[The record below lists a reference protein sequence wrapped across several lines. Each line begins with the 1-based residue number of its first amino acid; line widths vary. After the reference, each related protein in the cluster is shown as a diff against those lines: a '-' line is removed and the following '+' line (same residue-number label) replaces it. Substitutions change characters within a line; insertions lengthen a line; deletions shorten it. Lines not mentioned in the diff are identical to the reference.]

1 MPVIEEN
8 VQFSTTPDFEL
19 GLEHCSRQTDYYL
32 AKPVEAPKGLVVYIP
47 GFGGDAGDYR
57 HVFCRKVVEQYG
69 LAAMTVDY
77 HCFYSRPEMEGSVI
91 YEAEDVALIEK
102 LFLQCQ
108 LPFSGDSVE
117 EGIKILNDH
126 LAKNNLQVNI
136 TGTMK
141 PGKNEYQNGGV
152 MQALDIINAVGHVL
166 QNQDIPSDNII
177 LVGSSY
183 GGYIANLAAKF
194 APKTFRAVFDNS
206 SWAIPHFGYIVG
218 REYGVPEFKEKLH
231 SNVTLNL
238 FIRSAWTLKKD
249 LPYTFD
255 GKRFHIRSFTEA
267 QIEQYAAYRPET
279 YFYFIHAVDDKV
291 ASTDDKIQMATQMIG
306 NGIGVQMEVI
316 EPDDVD
322 GQYVKTI
329 AHGMGLSMLTFFAK
343 AYEHI
348 QAHQVSSEND
358 FMEQSKVSYDSSEC
372 RYEFDF
378 SNLPVTAK
386 VIEVM
391 R

>member
-1 MPVIEEN
+1 MPVSEEN

-32 AKPVEAPKGLVVYIP
+32 VKPSEPPKGLVVYIP

-57 HVFCRKVVEQYG
+57 HVFCRKVAEQFG

-77 HCFYSRPEMEGSVI
+77 HCFYSRPELEDSVVYEG
-91 YEAEDVALIEK
+91 EDVALIEK
-102 LFLQCQ
+102 LFLQSQ

-117 EGIKILNDH
+117 EGIKILNGH
-126 LAKNNLQVNI
+126 LAKNNLQANI

-141 PGKNEYQNGGV
+141 PGKGEYQNGGV
-152 MQALDIINAVGHVL
+152 MQALDIINAVGNVL
-166 QNQDIPSDNII
+166 QDQEIPVDNVI

-194 APKTFRAVFDNS
+194 APNTFRAVFDNS
-206 SWAIPHFGYIVG
+206 SWATPHFGYVVG

-231 SNVTLNL
+231 SNITLNL

-255 GKRFHIRSFTEA
+255 GKRFHIRAFTEA
-267 QIEQYAAYRPET
+267 QIEQYASYHPET

-291 ASTDDKIQMATQMIG
+291 ASTEDKIQMARQMIG
-306 NGIGVQMEVI
+306 NGIKVQMEVI
-316 EPDDVD
+316 EPEDVD

-329 AHGMGLSMLTFFAK
+329 AHGMNLSMLTFFGK
-343 AYEHI
+343 AYDHI
-348 QAHQVSSEND
+348 QAHQVSSGND
-358 FMEQSKVSYDSSEC
+358 FMEKSRVSYVSSEC

-378 SNLPVTAK
+378 TDLPVTAK
-386 VIEVM
+386 VVGGV
-391 R
+391 